1 MDSPRLENT
10 IFPSSLKEEV
20 ELEARKQGFE
30 NRKYARRNRIGK
42 LRYEVVVKIE
52 KKIGRIRIEI
62 KEKKNNSNNLDIF
75 KIRVPK
81 LVPQKSA
88 VNAFQTRAKIISAKY
103 FFLHE
108 SKKSNEQVRFCLL
121 RL

>member
-1 MDSPRLENT
+1 MGTDSVATCPIVGRTNSPRLENT

-42 LRYEVVVKIE
+42 LRYEMVVKIE

-62 KEKKNNSNNLDIF
+62 KEKKI
-75 KIRVPK
+75 IV
-81 LVPQKSA
+81 
-88 VNAFQTRAKIISAKY
+88 IISLYSKY
-103 FFLHE
+103 EFQNSFRR
-108 SKKSNEQVRFCLL
+108 NPR
-121 RL
+121 

>member
-62 KEKKNNSNNLDIF
+62 KRKKNNSNNLVIF

-81 LVPQKSA
+81 LDSVPQKSA

-103 FFLHE
+103 FFLH
-108 SKKSNEQVRFCLL
+108 
-121 RL
+121 